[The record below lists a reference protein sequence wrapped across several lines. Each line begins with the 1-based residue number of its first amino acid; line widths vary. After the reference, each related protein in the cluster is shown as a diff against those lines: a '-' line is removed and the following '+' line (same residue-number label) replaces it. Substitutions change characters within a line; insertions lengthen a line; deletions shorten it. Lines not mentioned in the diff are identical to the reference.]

1 MRGLLSVSAVCLA
14 LSGPVSGG
22 PAEDNVIRQL
32 SEQGF
37 SQIEVSRTWLGRSR
51 IVSRRGDM
59 VREIIINPLTGE
71 ILRDYWR
78 TRSRGEGQTLFNP
91 PSGEAGGGEVGKNDD
106 DDDDDYDDDYR
117 DDDNDDRDDD
127 DDDDDRDGD
136 ESDGDSDSDG
146 GDSDGDDGD
155 DD

>member
-1 MRGLLSVSAVCLA
+1 MMRGWLSVCAVCLA

-37 SQIEVSRTWLGRSR
+37 NQIEVSRTWLGRSR

-91 PSGEAGGGEVGKNDD
+91 PSGEAGGGEAGKN

-117 DDDNDDRDDD
+117 EDYDD
-127 DDDDDRDGD
+127 DDDDDRDDDDRDGD
-136 ESDGDSDSDG
+136 DGDGDSDSDG

>member
-1 MRGLLSVSAVCLA
+1 MMRGLLSVCAVCLA

-91 PSGEAGGGEVGKNDD
+91 PSGEAGGGEAGKNE

-117 DDDNDDRDDD
+117 DDDDDDRDDD
-127 DDDDDRDGD
+127 ADDD
-136 ESDGDSDSDG
+136 DGDSDSDG